1 MFILPHS
8 AAAQEESFLARFAGS
23 WSGTGLAKRDA
34 AEEPNRVRCRMAG
47 APSANAVS
55 LRGTCRAAVIVSRDF
70 GADVTF
76 DPGSGRYSGV
86 YTGSKIGPARLSG
99 RRSGDAVN
107 LTITW
112 PQPVNGD
119 TKARMTIRNG
129 GDGQLQILVTDEV
142 APGGPTT
149 EMTNLV
155 LSRR

>member
-1 MFILPHS
+1 
-8 AAAQEESFLARFAGS
+8 
-23 WSGTGLAKRDA
+23 
-34 AEEPNRVRCRMAG
+34 MAG
-47 APSANAVS
+47 APSENAVS

-70 GADVTF
+70 GADVSF